1 MQPWVQGGGELP
13 DTSPTQ
19 MKAQGGNPAAAE
31 QFTVEKHEVPTGPNP
46 DANNLFHDTG
56 KPKQRSFKN
65 NTTEKGTALL
75 LQSPKTQQNFELS
88 WNLN

>member
-1 MQPWVQGGGELP
+1 MGSALFHMMHSTFFALLLLQVVANTTAQMQPWVQGGGELP

-46 DANNLFHDTG
+46 DAN
-56 KPKQRSFKN
+56 K
-65 NTTEKGTALL
+65 
-75 LQSPKTQQNFELS
+75 
-88 WNLN
+88 